1 MMAAAQLDSEIANYI
16 ERTSTANDLLIS
28 HEKKAFALAKNGQ
41 RQQALQI
48 LNSEEYQK
56 NKARFASGIGSAVDK
71 VLRETKFALGRSQRR
86 LDGYLIAGMVAELIL
101 FIGLW
106 VYLIRYIRVTDKTME
121 DLIKA
126 DELSGLLNRREF
138 ELSLDNELSRAYR
151 TNSIFTL
158 AVFDLDNFKKYNDNY
173 GHPEG
178 DKVIVKTG
186 RVLKNNCQRSN
197 ESAYRIGGEE
207 FAIITNFDSKD
218 KAVLHIGNIVSRVYE
233 LNIPHKYNEP
243 HSRVTVSCGLAF
255 ATAENKTTPAQLYRY
270 ADEALYKAKESGR
283 NTLIVFESQGSSGS
297 PPHFRLA
304 PA

>member
-1 MMAAAQLDSEIANYI
+1 
-16 ERTSTANDLLIS
+16 
-28 HEKKAFALAKNGQ
+28 
-41 RQQALQI
+41 
-48 LNSEEYQK
+48 
-56 NKARFASGIGSAVDK
+56 
-71 VLRETKFALGRSQRR
+71 
-86 LDGYLIAGMVAELIL
+86 VAELIL